1 MVYLSLIKINK
12 MLVIQIQKALDN
24 IIKLIDPSIDSFSQD
39 SFKKLKSV
47 KSAKVLSGELVINEQ
62 MLTEFEEAIRQFYT
76 FKDDPSRRKLACF
89 RISLWLETIS
99 KNVNIPFEIDE
110 ALSNEELAI
119 KQVRALELIIRDLV
133 TGNLGGSENVLSTL
147 QNLFKQEIVDK
158 WVKSADQ
165 TGVLSGT
172 TFSEL
177 SNIFLDKNIFKSVE
191 EIFNSSSIQL
201 TKTTRDSLRYILED
215 IRLIRNAIA
224 HNKKISKIQ
233 IEALNE
239 YYCTIAKLLN
249 ESKLNAIN
257 PEKYL
262 DLSKINMETF
272 ISELKE
278 DNKLISGNIEEV
290 KENVKEIKKDTGS
303 IKKRMITVLVGM
315 ILILIVTGSILFL
328 VKKQTDSSSEMGK
341 DIKDVKEIVTGDAE
355 LKNMSSTD
363 DLTAT
368 KELNDR
374 TKDKNAKRVAIL
386 YFDNS
391 GGEASMDKLKKGL
404 ADMLITDLSNIR
416 MLNIVERDKLESILK
431 EQKLNNTKEFDAS
444 TASKVGKLLGAQII
458 LTGGYFDMMGSLRID
473 ARFID
478 VETGKILKSDGVDGP
493 TTSFFKI
500 QKQLSWKI
508 IKSMDTKITDEE
520 KVELK
525 TEENA
530 KAISIEDLNDYSKA
544 LDFYDQGKKAEAK
557 KIAEKINKKY
567 PDFIPAKNFLKKL

>member
-1 MVYLSLIKINK
+1 MNNITNTKLSNQILESSKVFGPIGAIAGFIGDVITPLGSYISWISIALLAITSILI
-12 MLVIQIQKALDN
+12 
-24 IIKLIDPSIDSFSQD
+24 IIYIFN
-39 SFKKLKSV
+39 KSV
-47 KSAKVLSGELVINEQ
+47 
-62 MLTEFEEAIRQFYT
+62 
-76 FKDDPSRRKLACF
+76 
-89 RISLWLETIS
+89 
-99 KNVNIPFEIDE
+99 
-110 ALSNEELAI
+110 
-119 KQVRALELIIRDLV
+119 
-133 TGNLGGSENVLSTL
+133 
-147 QNLFKQEIVDK
+147 
-158 WVKSADQ
+158 
-165 TGVLSGT
+165 
-172 TFSEL
+172 
-177 SNIFLDKNIFKSVE
+177 
-191 EIFNSSSIQL
+191 
-201 TKTTRDSLRYILED
+201 
-215 IRLIRNAIA
+215 
-224 HNKKISKIQ
+224 
-233 IEALNE
+233 
-239 YYCTIAKLLN
+239 
-249 ESKLNAIN
+249 
-257 PEKYL
+257 
-262 DLSKINMETF
+262 SKINSITKYLPKSFVLTIVFGFFSLIGINSEKGFFGDNIETIANLQSSLF
-272 ISELKE
+272 
-278 DNKLISGNIEEV
+278 NIEEGMKRV
-290 KENVKEIKKDTGS
+290 ENKVDYISKGVSEIKD
-303 IKKRMITVLVGM
+303 
-315 ILILIVTGSILFL
+315 IVS
-328 VKKQTDSSSEMGK
+328 
-341 DIKDVKEIVTGDAE
+341 GDAE
-355 LKNMSSTD
+355 LKNMTSTD

-567 PDFIPAKNFLKKL
+567 PDFVPAKNFLKKL

>member
-1 MVYLSLIKINK
+1 
-12 MLVIQIQKALDN
+12 
-24 IIKLIDPSIDSFSQD
+24 
-39 SFKKLKSV
+39 
-47 KSAKVLSGELVINEQ
+47 
-62 MLTEFEEAIRQFYT
+62 
-76 FKDDPSRRKLACF
+76 
-89 RISLWLETIS
+89 
-99 KNVNIPFEIDE
+99 
-110 ALSNEELAI
+110 
-119 KQVRALELIIRDLV
+119 
-133 TGNLGGSENVLSTL
+133 
-147 QNLFKQEIVDK
+147 
-158 WVKSADQ
+158 VKSADQ

-262 DLSKINMETF
+262 DLSKVNMETF

>member
-1 MVYLSLIKINK
+1 
-12 MLVIQIQKALDN
+12 MLVEQIQRTLDN
-24 IIKLIDPSIDSFSQD
+24 IIKLIDPSVDSFSQE
-39 SFKKLKSV
+39 SFKKIKSV
-47 KSAKVLSGELVINEQ
+47 KSAKLLSGELGINEQ

-76 FKDDPSRRKLACF
+76 FKDDASRRKLACF

-119 KQVRALELIIRDLV
+119 KQVRALELIIRDVV

-147 QNLFKQEIVDK
+147 QNLFKQDIVDK

-191 EIFNSSSIQL
+191 DIFNSSSIQL
-201 TKTTRDSLRYILED
+201 TKNTRDSLRYILED

-239 YYCTIAKLLN
+239 YYSTIAKLLSEGKN
-249 ESKLNAIN
+249 KLVDPVN
-257 PEKYL
+257 YL
-262 DLSKINMETF
+262 DLSKANMESF
-272 ISELKE
+272 ISGLKE
-278 DNKLISGNIEEV
+278 DNILISGNIEAV
-290 KENVKEIKKDTGS
+290 KENIIEIKKDTGS
-303 IKKRMITVLVGM
+303 IKKRMIAVLSGIV
-315 ILILIVTGSILFL
+315 LILIVTGLILFM

-368 KELNDR
+368 KDLNER

-391 GGEASMDKLKKGL
+391 GGEASLDKLKKGL
-404 ADMLITDLSNIR
+404 ADMLITDLSNIQ
-416 MLNIVERDKLESILK
+416 MLNIVERDKLEALLK
-431 EQKLNNTKEFDAS
+431 EQKLNNTKEFDPS

-458 LTGGYFDMMGSLRID
+458 LIGGYFEMMGSLRID

-478 VETGKILKSDGVDGP
+478 VETGKILKSDGVDGE
-493 TTSFFKI
+493 TASFFKI

-508 IKSMDTKITDEE
+508 IKNMDTKITDEE
-520 KVELK
+520 KGELQAK
-525 TEENA
+525 ENA
-530 KAISIEDLNDYSKA
+530 KAISIEDLNEYSKA
-544 LDFYDQGKKAEAK
+544 LDLFDQGKKAEAK

-567 PDFIPAKNFLKKL
+567 PDFEPVKNLIKKL